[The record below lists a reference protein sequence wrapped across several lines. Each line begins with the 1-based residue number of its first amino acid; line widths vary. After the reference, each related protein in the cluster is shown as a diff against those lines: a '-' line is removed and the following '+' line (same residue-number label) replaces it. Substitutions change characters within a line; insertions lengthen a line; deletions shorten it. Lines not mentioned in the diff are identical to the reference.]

1 MKIAGT
7 LHTFAFTRAAWPLRR
22 RLSLTAW
29 VVGTALFFAGCA
41 SAPPP
46 VPTTKVVQGVQKLV
60 SGDVIKIQFPGTANL
75 DTQQEIRRDGKINL
89 QLVGEITAIDK
100 TPAELEKEIA
110 AAYDKQ
116 IVSKEVKVTVVSSQF
131 SVFVTGAVMKPG
143 KVLSNRELSAFDA
156 IMEAGGFDESKAN
169 KKKVR
174 IVRQDGGKIE
184 SFEIDFNKVLKGESA
199 EPFYLKAY
207 DTVYVPERTVWF

>member
-1 MKIAGT
+1 MKIAGIPS
-7 LHTFAFTRAAWPLRR
+7 LFASNRAGLS
-22 RLSLTAW
+22 RLPFAALVA
-29 VVGTALFFAGCA
+29 GLALFFAGCET
-41 SAPPP
+41 APPP
-46 VPTTKVVQGVQKLV
+46 VPTTKVAPGVQKLV
-60 SGDVIKIQFPGTANL
+60 SGDVIKIQFPGAANL
-75 DTQQEIRRDGKINL
+75 DNQQEIRRDGKINL
-89 QLVGEITAIDK
+89 QLIGEITAIDK
-100 TPAELEKEIA
+100 TPAELEKDLA

-143 KVLSNRELSAFDA
+143 KVQSNRELTAFDA
-156 IMEAGGFDESKAN
+156 IMEAGGFDESKAD

-174 IVRQDGGKIE
+174 IIRQENGKIE
-184 SFEIDFNKVLKGESA
+184 SYPIDFKAVLGGKNN